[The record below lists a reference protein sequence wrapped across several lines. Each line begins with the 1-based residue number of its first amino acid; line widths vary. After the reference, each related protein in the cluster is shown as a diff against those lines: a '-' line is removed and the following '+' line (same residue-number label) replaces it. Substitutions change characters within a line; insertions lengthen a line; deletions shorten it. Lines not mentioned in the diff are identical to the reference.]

1 MTEFFSIFELRFHT
15 AFEFGD
21 SRQAEFSFLSFLMI
35 TQEISHIFC
44 VYRRWNRQNCSIL
57 SISNLR
63 LTFLRFSE
71 NPFTILPPE
80 GFAEWMPLGSFFTKT
95 SFFFLFPKKNE
106 CVGGDIF
113 TVCSTWCGFSSFQ
126 TFMTGPIV
134 LFQFFILWY
143 YALV

>member
-1 MTEFFSIFELRFHT
+1 MAEFFSIFELRFHT

-71 NPFTILPPE
+71 NPFKWSGMECATMCRILME
-80 GFAEWMPLGSFFTKT
+80 KDASKIERLSKMPKWAHYCSSSCFRRVFF
-95 SFFFLFPKKNE
+95 
-106 CVGGDIF
+106 
-113 TVCSTWCGFSSFQ
+113 
-126 TFMTGPIV
+126 
-134 LFQFFILWY
+134 
-143 YALV
+143 

>member
-71 NPFTILPPE
+71 NPFIKFIYFQVKLSVKLVWLLLCPTIPCLLILN
-80 GFAEWMPLGSFFTKT
+80 AMKT
-95 SFFFLFPKKNE
+95 LIYKMLKNY
-106 CVGGDIF
+106 VL
-113 TVCSTWCGFSSFQ
+113 TY
-126 TFMTGPIV
+126 IV
-134 LFQFFILWY
+134 HTYI
-143 YALV
+143 